1 LRFTINLMSDKTTTK
16 KEIKRIKK
24 SDIDARSDSEKSIE
38 VNFMMLLI
46 RKYPDKAKD
55 AVKKLPQV
63 VEFA

>member
-1 LRFTINLMSDKTTTK
+1 MSDKTTTK

-38 VNFMMLLI
+38 INFMYLLMK
-46 RKYPDKAKD
+46 KYPDKAKD
-55 AVKKLPQV
+55 AVKKLPQM